1 MAMSTPNS
9 SRKGFTLIELLVVIA
24 IIAILIALLLPAV
37 QQAREAA
44 RRTQCRNTL
53 KQWGIAMHNYHD
65 TFNRLPFAA
74 TSNKRHTWVVSL
86 WPYIDQGPLYAT
98 YNHNVGFFEPPNIV
112 QNTLDGV
119 LAKKVPLYYC
129 PSDPGAE
136 IHQGDTYWRTRGNYM
151 VNFGNFSMPNGTN
164 TIAGGKAPFGFNGGQ
179 GAQSESPRSSR
190 FKDFSDGTSTTLL
203 MSEVLKPLNSTDND
217 HRGDIHND
225 DTAGAFMTRLTPN
238 STAADIVYGTY
249 CVDNPSARLPC
260 TTGNVSVGS
269 RSRHTGGVHQLL
281 ADGSVR
287 FTSENIDL
295 NLYRAMGTMAG
306 EDVANID

>member
-1 MAMSTPNS
+1 MAMSTPIS
-9 SRKGFTLIELLVVIA
+9 SKKGFTLIELLVVIA

-65 TFNRLPFAA
+65 TYTRLPFAA
-74 TSNKRHTWVVSL
+74 TSNKRHTWVISL
-86 WPYIDQGPLYAT
+86 WPYIDQAPLYGQYDMNRA
-98 YNHNVGFFEPPNIV
+98 FFEVPNIV
-112 QNTLDGV
+112 QNSTAGV
-119 LAKKVPLYYC
+119 LAQPIAMYYC
-129 PSDPGAE
+129 PSDPGSQ
-136 IHQGDTYWRTRGNYM
+136 IFQGDTYWRTHGNYV
-151 VNFGNFSMPNGTN
+151 VNFGNFSMPNGSN
-164 TIAGGKAPFGFNGGQ
+164 TISTGKAPFGFNGGT
-179 GAQSESPRSSR
+179 GAQTESPRSSR
-190 FKDFSDGTSTTLL
+190 MKDFVDGTSTTLL
-203 MSEVLKPLNSTDND
+203 MSEVLRPINATDPD
-217 HRGDIHND
+217 HRGDFHND

-238 STAADIVYGTY
+238 SSAADIVKAGW
-249 CVDNPSARLPC
+249 CLDNPSARLPC
-260 TTGNVSVGS
+260 TTGNVSMGS

>member
-1 MAMSTPNS
+1 MTMSSPIPR
-9 SRKGFTLIELLVVIA
+9 RKGFTLIELLVVIA

-65 TFNRLPFAA
+65 TFTRLPFAG

-86 WPYIDQGPLYAT
+86 WPYIDQAPLYAS

-119 LAKKVPLYYC
+119 LVKSVPLYYC

-136 IHQGDTYWRTRGNYM
+136 MFQGDTYWRTRGNYV
-151 VNFGNFSMPNGTN
+151 VNFGNFSIPNGTN
-164 TIAGGKAPFGFNGGQ
+164 TIVGGMAPFGYNGST
-179 GAQSESPRSSR
+179 GAFTESPRSSR
-190 FKDFSDGTSTTLL
+190 FKDFTDGTSTTLL
-203 MSEVLKPLNSTDND
+203 MSEVLRPLKATDAD

-225 DTAGAFMTRLTPN
+225 EASSAFMTRLTPN
-238 STAADIVYGTY
+238 SSAADITRATW
-249 CVDNPSARLPC
+249 CVDNPAAKLPC
-260 TTGNVSVGS
+260 TTGNVSMGS
-269 RSRHTGGVHQLL
+269 RSRHTGGVHQLI

-287 FTSENIDL
+287 FTSENVDL
-295 NLYRAMGTMAG
+295 NAYRAAG
-306 EDVANID
+306 SMNGDESVGLE

>member
-1 MAMSTPNS
+1 MSRELTLSP
-9 SRKGFTLIELLVVIA
+9 RRGFTLIELLVVIA

-53 KQWGIAMHNYHD
+53 KQWGLAMHNYHD
-65 TFNRLPFAA
+65 TYTRLPFAA

-86 WPYIDQGPLYAT
+86 WPYIDQAPLYAQ
-98 YNHNVGFFEPPNIV
+98 YDMSRAFFESPNIV
-112 QNTLDGV
+112 QSSLSGV
-119 LAKKVPLYYC
+119 LAKTIPLYYC
-129 PSDPGAE
+129 PSDPGAQLF
-136 IHQGDTYWRTRGNYM
+136 QGDTYWRIRGNYV
-151 VNFGNFSMPNGTN
+151 VNFGNFSMPNGSN
-164 TIAGGKAPFGFNGGQ
+164 TIAAGKAPFGFNGGA
-179 GAQSESPRSSR
+179 GAQTESPRSSR
-190 FKDFSDGTSTTLL
+190 MKDFVDGTSSTLL
-203 MSEVLKPLNSTDND
+203 MSEVLRPINATDAD

-225 DTAGAFMTRLTPN
+225 DTGGAFMTRLTPN
-238 STAADIVYGTY
+238 SSASDIVFSPW
-249 CVDNPSARLPC
+249 CVDNPAARLPC
-260 TTGNVSVGS
+260 TTGNVSMGS

-306 EDVANID
+306 EDVASLE